1 MPLVLAAVFLILV
14 VLLRSLVAPLLLLG
28 AVVAVWGAA
37 LGIGGLVFGPLLGF
51 AGTDPGIGLLSFV
64 FLVALG
70 VDYGIF
76 LMHRMRE
83 ESLNGAEP
91 EAAALT
97 ALRTTGGVIASAGVV
112 LAATF
117 AVLTTLPWW
126 RWSNSASS
134 SPSASS
140 STPSWSAPTWSRR
153 PACCWAAGCGGRARC
168 PARRS
173 RNTGSGSRSRCDPPV
188 RP

>member
-1 MPLVLAAVFLILV
+1 MIVPLVLAAVFLILV

-51 AGTDPGIGLLSFV
+51 AGTDPAIGLLSFV

-97 ALRTTGGVIASAGVV
+97 ALRTTGGVIASAGLV

-117 AVLTTLPWW
+117 AVLTTLPLVAMVELGLVIAVGVLLDTFLVRTYLVTTASVLLGRRMWW
-126 RWSNSASS
+126 PGALSR
-134 SPSASS
+134 
-140 STPSWSAPTWSRR
+140 TPEPERGER
-153 PACCWAAGCGGRARC
+153 QPE
-168 PARRS
+168 
-173 RNTGSGSRSRCDPPV
+173 PV
-188 RP
+188 